1 MGTPPPVPYRVPVWL
16 RVGGGVDANPR
27 VRVVAAAPSEGL
39 ARLLGHLLLE
49 ADDLESFVGVP
60 SPEVLAREISRLSP
74 DVIVVAL
81 ASLGSEPAARL
92 AELKR
97 AKPAPRLLVIAS
109 SLRGEEKSP
118 LDGADAQISEDAVVA
133 RLVSEIRRLART

>member
-1 MGTPPPVPYRVPVWL
+1 
-16 RVGGGVDANPR
+16 
-27 VRVVAAAPSEGL
+27 VAAAPSEGL
-39 ARLLGHLLLE
+39 ARLLGYLLLE
-49 ADDLESFVGVP
+49 ANDLESFVGVP

-81 ASLGSEPAARL
+81 ASLGSEPVARL

-97 AKPAPRLLVIAS
+97 AEPAPRLLVIAS

-118 LDGADAQISEDAVVA
+118 LAGADAQISEDAVVA